1 MIDKTNIYYDRLTYI
16 KIQNNIKKNNI
27 KKNNIKNNIE
37 YKDDN
42 NIKSIIELD
51 KSVISEELINYIDE
65 FVNTK

>member
-16 KIQNNIKKNNI
+16 KIQNNI